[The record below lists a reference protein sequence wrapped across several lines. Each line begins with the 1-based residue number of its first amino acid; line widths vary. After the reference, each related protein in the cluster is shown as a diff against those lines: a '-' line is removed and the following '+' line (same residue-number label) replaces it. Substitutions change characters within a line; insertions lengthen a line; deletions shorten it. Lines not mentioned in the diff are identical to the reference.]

1 MLKLKNLLV
10 AIIFISFASCSD
22 ELTQF
27 DFTTTQT
34 KTFNVSLNSGVVVL
48 DETVIF
54 NIDNPDTN
62 AYLDHLE
69 NVKITKMTYHISNYA
84 GEDTATTSFVAQQD
98 GTPFHGLTNV
108 NLKNAN
114 DSTTKFEVTDTNALN
129 AIAAK
134 LLNRQNVNIKSI
146 GSVTHNNLVTF
157 TVTITMELKITADA
171 L

>member
-1 MLKLKNLLV
+1 MLKLKNLLI
-10 AIIFISFASCSD
+10 ALFFISFTSCTD
-22 ELTQF
+22 DLTEF

-34 KTFNVSLNSGVVVL
+34 KTFNVTLNPGVVVL

-54 NIDNPDTN
+54 NIDNADTN
-62 AYLDHLE
+62 AYLEHLK
-69 NVKITKMTYHISNYA
+69 NVKINKMTYHISNYV
-84 GEDTATTSFVAQQD
+84 GEDNATTSFVAQYD

-114 DSTTKFEVTDTNALN
+114 DSSTKFEVSDTNALN
-129 AIAAK
+129 AIATK

-146 GSVTHNNLVTF
+146 GSVTHNALVTF